1 MQGKIKFYLDE
12 HVPRAVALELRK
24 QGVDALTVAEAGMRG
39 ATDEQ
44 HLAWGRVED
53 RVLFTHDKDFLR
65 LSGAGVEHA
74 GIVYATRRLSIG
86 EVVQGLMLVYQVLDP
101 EEMRGHVEY
110 L

>member
-1 MQGKIKFYLDE
+1 MPERIKFYLDE
-12 HVPRAVALELRK
+12 HVPRVVVLELRK

-39 ATDEQ
+39 AADEQ
-44 HLAWGRVED
+44 HLAWALAESRVI
-53 RVLFTHDKDFLR
+53 FTHDKDFLR
-65 LSGAGVEHA
+65 LNAAGIEHA

-101 EEMRGHVEY
+101 EAMRGHVEY